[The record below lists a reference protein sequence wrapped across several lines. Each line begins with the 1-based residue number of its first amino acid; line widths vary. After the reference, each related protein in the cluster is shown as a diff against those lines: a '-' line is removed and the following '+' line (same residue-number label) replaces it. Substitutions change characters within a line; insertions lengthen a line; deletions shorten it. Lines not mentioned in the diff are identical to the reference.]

1 MLSIANKLVRNM
13 NHNNVIKIRKSLE
26 GSKSL
31 TVLTGAGVSA
41 DSGVPTFRGKDGLW
55 KNFRAEEL
63 ATPQAFERD
72 PELVWEW
79 YNMRRE
85 KLATISPNPAHHAI
99 VDMEVKVK
107 DFTLITQNVDGL
119 HEKSGSR
126 NILELH
132 GNIWKV
138 RCTECDSVSDNHKVP
153 IEILPYCDD
162 CGGLLRPHIVW
173 FGEMLPGDVLS
184 SANAAL
190 GKCDMMLII
199 GTSGLVQPAASMAL
213 IAKRAGAYVVE
224 ANLEA
229 TSNSDIAD
237 EIIIGRAA
245 ETIPALVSV

>member
-1 MLSIANKLVRNM
+1 MDHNKVK
-13 NHNNVIKIRKSLE
+13 KIRKRLE
-26 GSKSL
+26 ESKSL

-55 KNFRAEEL
+55 NNYRAEEL

-72 PELVWEW
+72 PKLVWEW

-85 KLATISPNPAHHAI
+85 KLATIKPNPAHHAI
-99 VDMEVKVK
+99 TNLEGKIG

-119 HEKSGSR
+119 HDKSGSK

-138 RCTECDSVSDNHKVP
+138 RCTECDSVTDNHDVP
-153 IEILPYCDD
+153 IHILPYCDD

-199 GTSGLVQPAASMAL
+199 GTSGFVQPAASMAF
-213 IAKRAGAYVVE
+213 IAKRAGAYIVE

-229 TSNSDIAD
+229 TANSDIAD
-237 EIIIGRAA
+237 ETIIGRAA
-245 ETIPALVSV
+245 ETIPALVSD